1 MEPFSSKER
10 KNVTRRLKGT
20 KALVTGLIAAIIMIA
35 GCQEASVT
43 SQPSSDLSA
52 AISTVEE
59 MRVFF
64 GHQSVGTNVLDGIRA
79 LKGMDVSMVDIKAD
93 ATGAVGSGAAILHA
107 SIGRNLHPDEK
118 ISDFAELMRSGIGES
133 TDVSFMKLCYV
144 DANAGFTAVR
154 IFDSYVSEMERLEGE
169 YPDTVMVYF
178 TMPLM
183 SEHSGIKD
191 RVKELLGRTTPGRE
205 GNVERN
211 RFNDMLRKAKGY
223 TGRLFDIAA
232 VEATGVDG
240 TRETFRLGGE
250 SYEAMVTAYTT
261 DGGHLNELGRRI
273 VAEELVLF
281 LARLR

>member
-1 MEPFSSKER
+1 M
-10 KNVTRRLKGT
+10 
-20 KALVTGLIAAIIMIA
+20 
-35 GCQEASVT
+35 T